1 MTTESP
7 FVILDVPNKGQ
18 SVFAVRF
25 IPAGTSL
32 FQEPPIITVED
43 AQATAKIVSLNR
55 AFSQLSAEQKTA
67 YLSLCN
73 SQPASDTAL
82 TEVDIAV
89 LGIWKT
95 NTFVLDDQG
104 MINGIFQMSSRLNH
118 SCLGGENA
126 HWEWSE
132 EEKLMRFWTD
142 RDIEAG
148 EEITHCYRPDWRM
161 GTKNRREALME
172 NYGFWCTCKVC
183 ESPEED

>member
-43 AQATAKIVSLNR
+43 APATAKIVSLNR
-55 AFSQLSAEQKTA
+55 AFSHLSSEQKIA

-73 SQPASDTAL
+73 SQPAPDTAL
-82 TEVDIAV
+82 TVEDIAV

-142 RDIEAG
+142 RDIEVGKKFLA
-148 EEITHCYRPDWRM
+148 R
-161 GTKNRREALME
+161 
-172 NYGFWCTCKVC
+172 
-183 ESPEED
+183 